1 MLDKLLESGVSKLC
15 ELKLQDNEPGYIKVG
30 WDRSFRRCTCKVCK
44 EVMHKDELRIW
55 DGEWYQ
61 RSYYHP
67 ECFLAV
73 FIEKMLM
80 LEDELESERA
90 ISTKS

>member
-15 ELKLQDNEPGYIKVG
+15 ELKLGNETGYIKVG
-30 WDRSFRRCTCKVCK
+30 WDRAFRGRTCKVCGNSIL
-44 EVMHKDELRIW
+44 VGELVIW
-55 DGEWYQ
+55 DSEWYQ

-67 ECFLAV
+67 ECFFAV
-73 FIEKMLM
+73 FIEKMLK